1 MQNIAFVNFQNSEIL
16 NYFQLFWWSKKN
28 SKFNLKLIR
37 SWTWSEVTEHEVDV
51 KFIASLR
58 MVFRGI
64 WKG

>member
-1 MQNIAFVNFQNSEIL
+1 MQNIAFVNFQNGEIL

-51 KFIASLR
+51 KFLASLR